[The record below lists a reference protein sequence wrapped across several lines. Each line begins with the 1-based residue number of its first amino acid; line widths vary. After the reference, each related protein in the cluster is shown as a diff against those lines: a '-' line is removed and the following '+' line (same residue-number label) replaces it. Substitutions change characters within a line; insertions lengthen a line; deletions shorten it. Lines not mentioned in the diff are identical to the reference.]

1 MGVEELDRSSCSGAK
16 RLEVVVGLV
25 GLVVLGVLVVLAY
38 LAYLDLPCFREYLV
52 ALAARVHLGFLVD
65 HSFLVALVDQVLVV
79 DMGVVGVLL
88 QVPLE
93 SQRSMA
99 KLSFGCHRRRHH
111 NRRRHLHNRRRNH
124 TENVYWIY
132 HACRCTTSVSPKVLI
147 CSTKF
152 SDRTLVVGMV
162 VVVVELEY

>member
-1 MGVEELDRSSCSGAK
+1 VVVGLVGMGVEELDRSSCSGAK

-25 GLVVLGVLVVLAY
+25 GLVVLEVLVVLAY

-65 HSFLVALVDQVLVV
+65 HSFLVVLVDRALVV
-79 DMGVVGVLL
+79 DMGVVGVVEVVVVRVVRVLL

-132 HACRCTTSVSPKVLI
+132 GLRI
-147 CSTKF
+147 
-152 SDRTLVVGMV
+152 
-162 VVVVELEY
+162 